1 MRRERM
7 RRKMRKAWMILMKRG
22 KMTERKMMMMM
33 GRYVA
38 LLYIYTHTHTHKNTY
53 KCTLKMFE
61 SYLLKKK
68 LFLVLINKRIIYY
81 FDDCVIAYENP
92 KYKISENLSYMKLG
106 KKNKKFK

>member
-1 MRRERM
+1 
-7 RRKMRKAWMILMKRG
+7 
-22 KMTERKMMMMM
+22 
-33 GRYVA
+33 
-38 LLYIYTHTHTHKNTY
+38 
-53 KCTLKMFE
+53 MFE